1 METLD
6 FKIDTLINVNREM
19 LAAIHRMGEV
29 QALRIDQ
36 INKEMESLREDQHR
50 ASEAQKHI
58 YQRIEDQKQLCVT
71 CRAGCSARAGE
82 AKGFDGDAW
91 LGKKMIWVAVCIL
104 GPLLGFIGTKLAEKL
119 LQ

>member
-19 LAAIHRMGEV
+19 LEAIHRMGEV

-50 ASEAQKHI
+50 ASEARKNI
-58 YQRIEDQKQLCVT
+58 YQRIEEQKQLCVT

-91 LGKKMIWVAVCIL
+91 LGKKILWIGVCIA
-104 GPLLGFIGTKLAEKL
+104 GPLLGFVGTKIAEIL
-119 LQ
+119 FR